1 MTEEIE
7 MKVTKIRNGTVI
19 DHIPSGRALSVLKL
33 LGLTGKEG
41 LTIALVMNVKSKK
54 IGIKDVVKV
63 ENLELEPSLVSRLAL
78 IAPTATIN
86 IIRDYKV
93 YEKRKIILQ
102 DVIENILKCTNPTCI
117 SRQTNEPIVS
127 KFKVISKNP
136 LKLQCMYCNRYLSE
150 NEVISQITEGGWI
163 ITK

>member
-19 DHIPSGRALSVLKL
+19 DHIPNGRALSVLKL

-136 LKLQCMYCNRYLSE
+136 LKLQCMYCNRYLLE
-150 NEVISQITEGGWI
+150 HEIISQITEGGG
-163 ITK
+163 

>member
-1 MTEEIE
+1 
-7 MKVTKIRNGTVI
+7 
-19 DHIPSGRALSVLKL
+19 
-33 LGLTGKEG
+33 
-41 LTIALVMNVKSKK
+41 
-54 IGIKDVVKV
+54 
-63 ENLELEPSLVSRLAL
+63 L

-117 SRQTNEPIVS
+117 SRQTNEPIIS

-136 LKLQCMYCNRYLSE
+136 LKVQCMYCNRYLLE
-150 NEVISQITEGGWI
+150 NEIISQITEGGG
-163 ITK
+163 

>member
-7 MKVTKIRNGTVI
+7 MKVSKIRNGTVI

-117 SRQTNEPIVS
+117 SRQTNEPIIS

-136 LKLQCMYCNRYLSE
+136 LKVQCMYCNRYLLE
-150 NEVISQITEGGWI
+150 NEIISQITEGGG
-163 ITK
+163 

>member
-19 DHIPSGRALSVLKL
+19 DHIPNGRALSVLKL

-117 SRQTNEPIVS
+117 SRQTNEPIIS
-127 KFKVISKNP
+127 KFKVINKNP
-136 LKLQCMYCNRYLSE
+136 LKLQCMYCNRYLLE
-150 NEVISQITEGGWI
+150 NEVISQITEGGG
-163 ITK
+163 

>member
-19 DHIPSGRALSVLKL
+19 DHIPNGRAFSVLKL

-117 SRQTNEPIVS
+117 SRQTNEPIIS

-136 LKLQCMYCNRYLSE
+136 LKVQCMYCNRYLLE
-150 NEVISQITEGGWI
+150 NEIISQITEGGG
-163 ITK
+163 

>member
-19 DHIPSGRALSVLKL
+19 DHIPNGRALSVLKL

-117 SRQTNEPIVS
+117 SRQPNEPIVS

-150 NEVISQITEGGWI
+150 NEVISQITEGGG
-163 ITK
+163 